1 METPAPVVAG
11 ALSYS
16 QGTTPRLAA
25 QAGGTFSRYA
35 PGDYKRQAAREG
47 GS

>member
-1 METPAPVVAG
+1 VAD

-16 QGTTPRLAA
+16 QGTTARLAA

-35 PGDYKRQAAREG
+35 PGDHERHTA
-47 GS
+47 GSGCYD